1 MRFEAL
7 DGSDARLIRPVR
19 HQDARG
25 SFQRTWCRDAFREA
39 GIAFEPVQG
48 NASTTLRRGSLRGM
62 HFQRAPR
69 PDAKVVR
76 VARGRVHDVIVD
88 LRPDSPRRGRFHATE
103 LSAEEGAMLYVP
115 AGFAHGFQTLSDEVQ
130 VEYLMGEAYVP
141 DLYDGFRYDDPAV
154 AIPWPLPPCDVS
166 DKDLAWAPLSG
177 RLPWLAERPEPGRNL
192 LETLDG

>member
-25 SFQRTWCRDAFREA
+25 SFMRTWCRDAFREA

-88 LRPDSPRRGRFHATE
+88 LRPESGARGRWYATE
-103 LSAEEGAMLYVP
+103 LSAEEGTMLYVP
-115 AGFAHGFQTLSDEVQ
+115 PGFAHGFQTLSDEVQ

-141 DLYDGFRYDDPAV
+141 ELYDGFRHDDPAV
-154 AIPWPLPPCDVS
+154 AIPWPSAPVDVS
-166 DKDLAWAPLSG
+166 DKDLAWPPLAQ
-177 RLPWLAERPEPGRNL
+177 RLPWLARAPAPARDI
-192 LETLDG
+192 LEVLDG